1 MRDGREPG
9 GHRAQRLGQ
18 EEAAAAAAV
27 RARPHRRG
35 ATRTT
40 THLTAHAQT
49 RTHNNTTHH
58 TPPTLAAPSQ
68 ESKGLEFD
76 DVCIFDFFA
85 DSPRECTWAVLSTLD
100 GDEAAAGA
108 AAADR
113 GAAPFDPVRDN
124 ILCEELKMLYVA
136 MCVYTLSPPPPS
148 QFHSRNLIP
157 IFNSYSL
164 HATVR

>member
-1 MRDGREPG
+1 MLHYGS
-9 GHRAQRLGQ
+9 
-18 EEAAAAAAV
+18 
-27 RARPHRRG
+27 
-35 ATRTT
+35 TTT

-108 AAADR
+108 ATADR
-113 GAAPFDPVRDN
+113 GAAPFDAAKDVR
-124 ILCEELKMLYVA
+124 
-136 MCVYTLSPPPPS
+136 
-148 QFHSRNLIP
+148 
-157 IFNSYSL
+157 
-164 HATVR
+164 TVRWRAATATWEKAPAGGAAGRELWLHRGQVGAAR

>member
-100 GDEAAAGA
+100 EAAAA
-108 AAADR
+108 L
-113 GAAPFDPVRDN
+113 FDPVRDN

-164 HATVR
+164 HAKRSVSF